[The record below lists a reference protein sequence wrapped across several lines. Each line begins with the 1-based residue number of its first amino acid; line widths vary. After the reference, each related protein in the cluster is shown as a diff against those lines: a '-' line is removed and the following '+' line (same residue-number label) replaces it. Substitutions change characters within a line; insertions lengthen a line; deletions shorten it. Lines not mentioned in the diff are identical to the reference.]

1 VSQETK
7 MSEDTKQSTILYNK
21 IGKVVV
27 VTLNRPDKLNS
38 FNETMH
44 QALVLTL
51 DMIDADD
58 SIRCLLLTGSGRGFC
73 AGQDLGDR
81 NVSSKDG
88 KSAEKTD
95 LGKTV
100 GTYYNPLIKRLH
112 SSKIPTICAVN
123 GVAAGA
129 GANIALACDIV
140 IAASTAKFVEVFSNI
155 GLLPDSGGTYH
166 LPRHIGLAR
175 ALGLSLLATPLKAK
189 KAKKWGLIWDVCD
202 PTELMDE
209 AMKLAENLAAKP
221 PIGLTLNR
229 AAIRASFNNTIDE
242 QLELERLSMQK
253 AGFTDDYTEAVS
265 AFMEKRTPTFTGK

>member
-1 VSQETK
+1 MSQA
-7 MSEDTKQSTILYNK
+7 SEQPSILYEK
-21 IGKVVV
+21 INGIAV

-51 DMIDADD
+51 DKIDADENV
-58 SIRCLLLTGSGRGFC
+58 RCLLLTGAGRGFC

-81 NVSSKDG
+81 NVSAKNG
-88 KSAEKTD
+88 KSAQKTD
-95 LGKTV
+95 LGITV

-112 SSKIPTICAVN
+112 ASKIPTVCAVN

-140 IAASTAKFVEVFSNI
+140 IAASSAKFVEVFSNI

-175 ALGLSLLATPLKAK
+175 ALGLSLLATPLEAK

-202 PTELMDE
+202 PTDLMNE

-221 PIGLTLNR
+221 PVGLALNR

-253 AGFTDDYTEAVS
+253 AGFTDDYAEAVS
-265 AFMEKRTPTFTGK
+265 AFMEKRKPTFTGQ

>member
-1 VSQETK
+1 MSQE
-7 MSEDTKQSTILYNK
+7 SNQSTILYERKNDVA
-21 IGKVVV
+21 I

-38 FNETMH
+38 FSEKMH

-58 SIRCLLLTGSGRGFC
+58 SVRCLLITGRGRGFC

-81 NVSSKDG
+81 NVSAKDG
-88 KSAEKTD
+88 KRAAKTD

-100 GTYYNPLIKRLH
+100 ATYYNPLIKRLH
-112 SSKIPTICAVN
+112 ASKIPTVCAVN

-140 IAASTAKFVEVFSNI
+140 IAARTAKFVEVFSNI

-175 ALGLSLLATPLKAK
+175 ALGLSLLATPLEAK

-202 PTELMDE
+202 QADLMDE
-209 AMKLAENLAAKP
+209 AMKLADNLASKP
-221 PIGLTLNR
+221 PVGLALNR
-229 AAIRASFNNTIDE
+229 TAIRASFNNTIDE
-242 QLELERLSMQK
+242 QLELERLYMQK
-253 AGFTDDYTEAVS
+253 AGFTDDYAEAVS
-265 AFMEKRTPTFTGK
+265 AFMEKRKPKFTGK

>member
-1 VSQETK
+1 MSQSAD
-7 MSEDTKQSTILYNK
+7 MSQSSILYEKKNGVA
-21 IGKVVV
+21 I

-38 FNETMH
+38 FNEEMH

-58 SIRCLLLTGSGRGFC
+58 SVRCLLITGNGRGFC

-81 NVSSKDG
+81 NVKPKDG
-88 KSAEKTD
+88 KLVKKTD
-95 LGKTV
+95 LGVTI
-100 GTYYNPLIKRLH
+100 GTYYNPLILRLH
-112 SSKIPTICAVN
+112 NSKIPTVCAVN

-140 IAASTAKFVEVFSNI
+140 IAASTAKFVEVFANI

-175 ALGLSLLATPLKAK
+175 ALGLSLLAAPLEAK
-189 KAKKWGLIWDVCD
+189 KARKWGLIWDVCD
-202 PTELMDE
+202 PTDLMTE
-209 AMKLAENLAAKP
+209 ALKLADTLASKP
-221 PIGLTLNR
+221 PIGLALNR
-229 AAIRASFNNTIDE
+229 KAVRASFNNTIEE

-253 AGFTDDYTEAVS
+253 AGFTDDYSEAVS
-265 AFMEKRTPTFTGK
+265 AFTEKRKPKFTGK

>member
-1 VSQETK
+1 MSQET
-7 MSEDTKQSTILYNK
+7 TQSSILYEK
-21 IGKVVV
+21 INNVAV
-27 VTLNRPDKLNS
+27 VTLSRPDKLNS
-38 FNETMH
+38 FNEKMH
-44 QALVLTL
+44 QALVSTL

-81 NVSSKDG
+81 NVTSG
-88 KSAEKTD
+88 AEKTD

-112 SSKIPTICAVN
+112 ASKIPTVCAVN

-140 IAASTAKFVEVFSNI
+140 IAASSAKFVEVFANI

-175 ALGLSLLATPLKAK
+175 ALGLSLLATPLEAK

-202 PTELMDE
+202 PTDLMID
-209 AMKLAENLAAKP
+209 AMKLADNLASKP
-221 PIGLTLNR
+221 PVGLALNR

-242 QLELERLSMQK
+242 QLEMERLSMQK
-253 AGFTDDYTEAVS
+253 AGFTDDYAEAVS
-265 AFMEKRTPTFTGK
+265 AFMEKRKPTFTGK

>member
-1 VSQETK
+1 MSEKTK
-7 MSEDTKQSTILYNK
+7 MSEKTGQPSILYEK
-21 IGKVVV
+21 INGVAV

-38 FNETMH
+38 FNEVMH
-44 QALVLTL
+44 QALGLTL
-51 DMIDADD
+51 DMIDADT
-58 SIRCLLLTGSGRGFC
+58 SIRCLLLTGAGRGFC

-81 NVSSKDG
+81 NVSSG
-88 KSAEKTD
+88 AEKTD

-112 SSKIPTICAVN
+112 NSKIPTVCAVN

-140 IAASTAKFVEVFSNI
+140 IAARSAKFVEVFSNI

-175 ALGLSLLATPLKAK
+175 ALGLSLLATPLKAEQ
-189 KAKKWGLIWDVCD
+189 AEKWGLIWDVCD
-202 PTELMDE
+202 LGDLMDE
-209 AMKLAENLAAKP
+209 AVKLAENLAAKP

-253 AGFTDDYTEAVS
+253 AGFTDDYAEAVA
-265 AFMEKRTPTFTGK
+265 AFMEKRKPKFTGK

>member
-1 VSQETK
+1 VNEQ
-7 MSEDTKQSTILYNK
+7 TKQSTILYEK
-21 IGKVVV
+21 IGSVAV

-44 QALVLTL
+44 QALALTL
-51 DMIDADD
+51 NIIDADT
-58 SIRCLLLTGSGRGFC
+58 SVRCLLLTGSGRGFC

-81 NVSSKDG
+81 NVSAKDG
-88 KSAEKTD
+88 EDVEKTD
-95 LGKTV
+95 LGETV

-112 SSKIPTICAVN
+112 ASKIPTICAVN

-140 IAASTAKFVEVFSNI
+140 IAANTAKFVEVFSNI

-175 ALGLSLLATPLKAK
+175 ALGLSLLATPLEAQ

-202 PTELMDE
+202 RAALMDE
-209 AMKLAENLAAKP
+209 ALKLAENLASKP
-221 PIGLTLNR
+221 PVGLTLNR
-229 AAIRASFNNTIDE
+229 TAIRASFNNTIDE
-242 QLELERLSMQK
+242 QLELERLSMQE
-253 AGFTDDYTEAVS
+253 AGFTDDYAEAVS

>member
-1 VSQETK
+1 MNQKTN
-7 MSEDTKQSTILYNK
+7 QSSILYEKKNGVA
-21 IGKVVV
+21 I

-38 FNETMH
+38 FNEKMH

-58 SIRCLLLTGSGRGFC
+58 SVRCLLLTGNGRGFC

-81 NVSSKDG
+81 NVSSG
-88 KSAEKTD
+88 AEKTD
-95 LGKTV
+95 LGITV

-112 SSKIPTICAVN
+112 ASKIPTVCAVN

-140 IAASTAKFVEVFSNI
+140 IAASSAKFVEVFSNI

-175 ALGLSLLATPLKAK
+175 ALGLSLLATPLEAD

-202 PTELMDE
+202 PTELMEE
-209 AMKLAENLAAKP
+209 AMKLADNLASKP
-221 PIGLTLNR
+221 PVGLALNR

-253 AGFTDDYTEAVS
+253 AGFTDDYAEAVS
-265 AFMEKRTPTFTGK
+265 AFMEKRKPIFTGK

>member
-1 VSQETK
+1 
-7 MSEDTKQSTILYNK
+7 MSQSTILFEKKNGVA
-21 IGKVVV
+21 I

-38 FNETMH
+38 FTEKMH

-51 DMIDADD
+51 DMIDADETV
-58 SIRCLLLTGSGRGFC
+58 RCLLLTGNGRGFC

-81 NVSSKDG
+81 NVKPG
-88 KSAEKTD
+88 AKKTD
-95 LGKTV
+95 LGVTV
-100 GTYYNPLIKRLH
+100 AAYYNPLIMRLH
-112 SSKIPTICAVN
+112 NSKVPTVCAVN

-140 IAASTAKFVEVFSNI
+140 IAASSAKFVEVFSNI

-175 ALGLSLLATPLKAK
+175 SLGLSLLATPLEAK

-202 PTELMDE
+202 PTELMTE
-209 AMKLAENLAAKP
+209 AMELANILASKP
-221 PIGLTLNR
+221 PIGLALNR
-229 AAIRASFNNTIDE
+229 KAIRASFNNMIEE

-265 AFMEKRTPTFTGK
+265 AFIEKRKPKFTGS